1 MMRTR
6 DQLVTDALRK
16 CGALGDGETAA
27 AAQLAA
33 GANAINALIKAWAA
47 HGLQIWK
54 METVE
59 SLMSL
64 MVDEDG
70 LTVGVLQEIVTSNL
84 PLKLISAYR
93 YDTLSEVSVPLTIE
107 ARERFFDLP
116 NLTSEGAPVT
126 VYFQPLKT
134 TGIFYAWPLPDGH
147 WSTNGVFKLDFQ
159 VQFTNTTTGSDVLDM
174 PDHWEEALIYNLA
187 ARLAPEYGLSINDRN
202 VLKMEAKETL
212 QLALDFSN
220 EEGSIFIRPNR
231 VR

>member
-1 MMRTR
+1 MRTR

-54 METVE
+54 METVT

-64 MVDEDG
+64 MTSEVG
-70 LTVGVLQEIVTSNL
+70 LTVGVGQTIVTSNS
-84 PLKLISAYR
+84 PVKLISAYR
-93 YDTLSEVSVPLTIE
+93 YDALSEVSVDLTVE
-107 ARERFFDLP
+107 SRERFFDIP
-116 NLTSEGAPVT
+116 NRTSEGAPVA

-134 TGIFYAWPLPDGH
+134 TGTFYAWPLPDES
-147 WSTNGVFKLDFQ
+147 WVTNGSFKLDFQ
-159 VQFTNTTTGSDVLDM
+159 VQFTTTTSGSDVLDM

-187 ARLAPEYGLSINDRN
+187 VRLAPEYGLSINDRN
-202 VLKMEAKETL
+202 VLKIEAKETL

-220 EEGSIFIRPNR
+220 EEGSIFLRPNR